1 MEFLNAYTFGFC
13 EKRGFTDGASWKE
26 SLRAMAFSTGCN
38 SVILPVCAWQDHA
51 YSVKM
56 DSEHPDVMSPEDVR
70 RVCAFSRELG
80 LKVILKAMVNCRD
93 GYWRAYIRFF
103 DQEVPVEPGWA
114 EWFESW
120 NAHVL
125 NVARMAEE
133 NRADL
138 YCIGCEM
145 VGTDHRDTE
154 WRSLIREVRGI
165 YHGPLT
171 YNCDKYQEDHV
182 RWWDD
187 LDIISSSGYYP
198 IEDLARQFERI
209 RLVAER
215 VGKPFMFMECG
226 CPSREGSEHRP
237 NDWRFGKGTHQEA
250 QQKWYE
256 AFITEIRRNPF
267 VRGTGW
273 WDWPAS
279 RLYPEYAGV
288 DNNGYCTYGKPAN
301 QLIADFSARLTM
313 KKPRLAQG
321 RDLGGGGFNC

>member
-1 MEFLNAYTFGFC
+1 M
-13 EKRGFTDGASWKE
+13 
-26 SLRAMAFSTGCN
+26 
-38 SVILPVCAWQDHA
+38 
-51 YSVKM
+51 
-56 DSEHPDVMSPEDVR
+56 
-70 RVCAFSRELG
+70 
-80 LKVILKAMVNCRD
+80 
-93 GYWRAYIRFF
+93 
-103 DQEVPVEPGWA
+103 EPGWA

-125 NVARMAEE
+125 NVAGMAEE

-145 VGTDHRDTE
+145 VGTDHRETE

-226 CPSREGSEHRP
+226 CP
-237 NDWRFGKGTHQEA
+237 
-250 QQKWYE
+250 
-256 AFITEIRRNPF
+256 
-267 VRGTGW
+267 
-273 WDWPAS
+273 
-279 RLYPEYAGV
+279 
-288 DNNGYCTYGKPAN
+288 
-301 QLIADFSARLTM
+301 
-313 KKPRLAQG
+313 
-321 RDLGGGGFNC
+321 